1 MWQLDEGSRIGN
13 KAFHKLSMA
22 VLETAQEA
30 EVGHWCSYSRRYRLQ
45 GPLGILLEEVIVQGT
60 ERICGVVGTGGC
72 RFFHST
78 DIGHICTLGGTELLD
93 FDHTGLYQ
101 HP

>member
-1 MWQLDEGSRIGN
+1 
-13 KAFHKLSMA
+13 MA

-30 EVGHWCSYSRRYRLQ
+30 EVGHSEVSYSHRFQ
-45 GPLGILLEEVIVQGT
+45 VQEDVQLLVEVTFQGT
-60 ERICGVVGTGGC
+60 ERICGVVETGGC

-78 DIGHICTLGGTELLD
+78 DKGHICALGETELLD

>member
-1 MWQLDEGSRIGN
+1 
-13 KAFHKLSMA
+13 MA
-22 VLETAQEA
+22 GPDTSQEA
-30 EVGHWCSYSRRYRLQ
+30 EVCQGCSHSHRFQVQEEIQLLVKVTFQ
-45 GPLGILLEEVIVQGT
+45 GK

-78 DIGHICTLGGTELLD
+78 DIGHICTLGETEL
-93 FDHTGLYQ
+93 FGFYHTGLYQ

>member
-1 MWQLDEGSRIGN
+1 
-13 KAFHKLSMA
+13 MA

-30 EVGHWCSYSRRYRLQ
+30 EVGHWCSYSHRFQ
-45 GPLGILLEEVIVQGT
+45 VQEAVQLLVEVTFQGT
-60 ERICGVVGTGGC
+60 ERICGVVETGGC

-78 DIGHICTLGGTELLD
+78 DIGHICTLGGTKLLD
-93 FDHTGLYQ
+93 FDRTGLYQ